1 MKLSVIVSNYNTPKL
16 TKECVES
23 IYRYKPKCSFEVIVV
38 DDASTDN
45 SVTVLK
51 ELEKKF
57 KNLKVLQNIKN
68 SGFVRTNNK
77 GLHSSKGDYK
87 LLLNSD
93 ALVHEGTIDNLISFA
108 EKTPDAGAIVPRLLN
123 SDGSTQPSAFRFPSI
138 WGAIKKYWFNINGY
152 LDKYIPDSKTVD
164 VAVMA
169 AFLITPL
176 GFKKAGLLNQKYF
189 MYFEDIDYCKKLKNE
204 KLKIYYENESQV
216 THYHGESGKHIVDE
230 SNQWRRLIPSS
241 IIYHGKIKHYLIYL
255 IMLIGQKFGIYSVL
269 ILLFTIPA
277 IWNLLRPGYFLMQDD
292 LQAFRVQQMDKCL
305 SDGQI
310 PCRWVPDAGYGYGY
324 PQFNYY
330 PPTPYYV
337 GAVLHRIGFQYID
350 SVKILFIAGY
360 ILSALT
366 MFLLISELLKNKW
379 AGFVSAALYTYI
391 PYKAVEVYVRG
402 ALSEFWA
409 QVFFPLIFYLI
420 YKVIK
425 TGKVSF
431 TISLS
436 VAVALLATTHTL
448 MTIIFAP
455 AAFLWAVYWLYTE
468 KWTNLSKVIWSG
480 LLGFGLSAYYL
491 LPVAFEHQ
499 FVHIESMLSGYFD
512 YRAHFVSLYK
522 LFISTEWGYG
532 SSGFPNEKLNLS
544 LGIVQWVIGIG
555 AGFLAI
561 FNYKKNKMFSLITFY
576 ILLTTLLSV
585 FMIHMKSSS
594 IWAKLPFLWYMQFP
608 WRFLALS
615 IFLLCLLS
623 GLFIFFS
630 GKIKYVLGVLVIT
643 IAIISN
649 ISYFVPKDWF
659 YITDADKFSGISWE
673 KQMTISI
680 FDYLPIYAILPPIN
694 EAPAIPEIMD
704 GKAEVLEY
712 TKGSDFQFG
721 TIKVLEYASIRLPL
735 FDFPGMVVKV
745 DGKKVEHYNNDCR
758 GHDFCYGL
766 ISFKLPTG
774 EHKIEVE
781 LTDTSVRKIGNILT
795 LISLGIIFRLMIKSK
810 KVGYGL

>member
-1 MKLSVIVSNYNTPKL
+1 MGWLQRISKNNFFWYGL
-16 TKECVES
+16 
-23 IYRYKPKCSFEVIVV
+23 IVV
-38 DDASTDN
+38 
-45 SVTVLK
+45 
-51 ELEKKF
+51 
-57 KNLKVLQNIKN
+57 
-68 SGFVRTNNK
+68 
-77 GLHSSKGDYK
+77 
-87 LLLNSD
+87 
-93 ALVHEGTIDNLISFA
+93 
-108 EKTPDAGAIVPRLLN
+108 
-123 SDGSTQPSAFRFPSI
+123 
-138 WGAIKKYWFNINGY
+138 
-152 LDKYIPDSKTVD
+152 
-164 VAVMA
+164 
-169 AFLITPL
+169 
-176 GFKKAGLLNQKYF
+176 
-189 MYFEDIDYCKKLKNE
+189 
-204 KLKIYYENESQV
+204 
-216 THYHGESGKHIVDE
+216 
-230 SNQWRRLIPSS
+230 
-241 IIYHGKIKHYLIYL
+241 
-255 IMLIGQKFGIYSVL
+255 
-269 ILLFTIPA
+269 FTIPA
-277 IWNLLRPGYFLMQDD
+277 VWNLLRPGYFSMQDD

-330 PPTPYYV
+330 PPMPYYA

-379 AGFVSAALYTYI
+379 AGFVSAVLYTYI

-425 TGKVSF
+425 TGKINF
-431 TISLS
+431 TVLFGIS
-436 VAVALLATTHTL
+436 VALLATTHTL

-455 AAFLWAVYWLYTE
+455 VAVLWAIYWLYTE
-468 KWTNLSKVIWSG
+468 KWANLSKVIWSG

-491 LPVAFEHQ
+491 LPVAFERQ

-544 LGIVQWVIGIG
+544 LGIVHWVVGLFAVG
-555 AGFLAI
+555 LAVV
-561 FNYKKNKMFSLITFY
+561 NYRKHKKLSLFTVHCS
-576 ILLTTLLSV
+576 LLTLFSV
-585 FMIHMKSSS
+585 FMIHMKSSF

-615 IFLLCLLS
+615 IFLLCILS
-623 GLFIFFS
+623 GLFIIFS
-630 GKIKYVLGVLVIT
+630 GKLRYILGV
-643 IAIISN
+643 AIITTAIITN
-649 ISYFVPKDWF
+649 ISFFVPKDLL
-659 YITDADKFSGISWE
+659 YITDSDKFSGVSWQ

-680 FDYLPIYAILPPIN
+680 FDYLPIYATLPPIN

-712 TKGSDFQFG
+712 TKESDFQYG
-721 TIKVLEYASIRLPL
+721 TVKVLEDASIRLPL
-735 FDFPGMVVKV
+735 FDFPGMIVHVNGEKV
-745 DGKKVEHYNNDCR
+745 DHYNNDCR

-766 ISFKLPTG
+766 ISFTLPSG
-774 EHKIEVE
+774 QHKIEVE
-781 LTDTSVRKIGNILT
+781 LTDTPIRSMGNYVTLASIIVVAIL
-795 LISLGIIFRLMIKSK
+795 LLK
-810 KVGYGL
+810 KNAKTI